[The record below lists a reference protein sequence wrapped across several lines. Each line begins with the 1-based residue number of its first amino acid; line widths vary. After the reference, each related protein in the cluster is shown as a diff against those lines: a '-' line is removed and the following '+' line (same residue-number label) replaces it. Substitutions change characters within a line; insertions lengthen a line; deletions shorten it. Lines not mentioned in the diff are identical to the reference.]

1 MRRLLIWE
9 GVRIHLD
16 QVDGLGRFIEL
27 EAVAPPQSDLNDEQA
42 KVARLRSALA
52 ISDDR
57 LVALGYAE
65 LLYGRLHFGGTAWH
79 ADVGRN
85 PLWQYLDLETG
96 CHK

>member
-16 QVDGLGRFIEL
+16 QVDGLGTFIEL

-42 KVARLRSALA
+42 KVARLRPLA

-65 LLYGRLHFGGTAWH
+65 LLYGRLHFGGTAKARRRRSGSALAVPRPRGW
-79 ADVGRN
+79 
-85 PLWQYLDLETG
+85 LS
-96 CHK
+96 

>member
-1 MRRLLIWE
+1 VRKIHRLLIWE
-9 GVRIHLD
+9 GIRVHLD

-65 LLYGRLHFGGTAWH
+65 LLYGRLHFGGPHGTPTS
-79 ADVGRN
+79 VEIRSGSTS
-85 PLWQYLDLETG
+85 P
-96 CHK
+96 

>member
-65 LLYGRLHFGGTAWH
+65 LLYGRLHFGGTAK
-79 ADVGRN
+79 ARRRRSGSALAVPRPRN
-85 PLWQYLDLETG
+85 RLS
-96 CHK
+96 